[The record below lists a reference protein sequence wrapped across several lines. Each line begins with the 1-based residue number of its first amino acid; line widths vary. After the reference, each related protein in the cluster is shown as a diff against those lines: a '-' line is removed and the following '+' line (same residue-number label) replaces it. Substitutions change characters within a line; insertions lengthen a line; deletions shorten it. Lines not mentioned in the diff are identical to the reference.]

1 MDSSSEADRVVQSVV
16 SPSLL
21 DGLLDADLS
30 DWLPQIQWDLGVEG
44 FDTPPFT
51 PVLDPKES
59 DELLLLASQQY
70 ESEFPDRGGAQ
81 PLVDL
86 PPVQDE
92 EPGIDDLFLAA
103 SQQFQSEGTEHAV
116 ENQSTRCRFGV
127 PVSSAVV
134 EQSRKCVEYRRKH
147 VPKLTTW
154 CCRVWAAW
162 VKDRKSL
169 PEADLEEAH
178 HELSE
183 DIAKMSIESLQFWL
197 PKFVLEVRRADQQ
210 HYPPDSLYSICTG
223 LQRSLKFNDRAEVRL
238 FSDCMFS
245 CFQSTLDSE
254 MKRLRSMGTY
264 QRKKAEVIGI
274 EQEDMLWKKG
284 LIGDHSPQALLD
296 TLVYY
301 IGLYF
306 AIRGGEHRQL

>member
-21 DGLLDADLS
+21 DGLLVADLS

-44 FDTPPFT
+44 FDTLPFT

-116 ENQSTRCRFGV
+116 ENQSTRRFGV

-134 EQSRKCVEYRRKH
+134 EQSRKCG
-147 VPKLTTW
+147 VPPKTRAQTTW

-183 DIAKMSIESLQFWL
+183 DIAKMSIESFQFWL
-197 PKFVLEVRRADQQ
+197 PKFVLEVRRADQL

-238 FSDCMFS
+238 FSDCKFS
-245 CFQSTLDSE
+245 CFQSLLDSE

-284 LIGDHSPQALLD
+284 LLGDHSPQALLD
-296 TLVYY
+296 YTSLLHWFIFCYPW
-301 IGLYF
+301 
-306 AIRGGEHRQL
+306 RGASPITI